1 MPAMAGMR
9 KFTKR
14 LVIAANVFVAAI
26 FLLSCANPFI
36 HPGRWWMVSLLALI
50 FPLLLL
56 LVLAFLVF
64 WLFFYSRHLSL
75 ISLLALVLGWSN
87 IHAFL
92 ALNLPGKF
100 DLVKSAGTLRIM
112 TWNVRRWDEF
122 ITKKQGASGH
132 RAKMLEFIGNLNAD
146 IVCLQEF
153 FDSRDPK
160 TFESNIPYFQRQL
173 NYPYFFVSHDYAR
186 KDGTYETGEII
197 FSRYPI
203 LATQL
208 IRFAG
213 PGLKA
218 SESLIRADLLVN
230 GRTIRIFTTH
240 LQSVM
245 FGDKE
250 FRDVEI
256 IRNVDDSVVEAS
268 KSIAKKLK
276 RANGLRSSQA
286 DLVREQL
293 DASPYPLI
301 LCGDF
306 NDVPNSYSYFH
317 IRGDRQDAFIARGF
331 GIGRT
336 YVHLSPTLRID
347 YILADKRFHV
357 VQCSPFSLPYSDH
370 HPVVADLDLP

>member
-1 MPAMAGMR
+1 MAGGMR

-14 LVIAANVFVAAI
+14 IVIAANVFVAAI
-26 FLLSCANPFI
+26 FLLSCANQFM
-36 HPGRWWMVSLLALI
+36 HPDRWWMISLLALI

-56 LVLAFLVF
+56 LVVGFLVF
-64 WLFFYSRHLSL
+64 WLFFTSRHLAL

-92 ALNLPGKF
+92 ALNLPKRF
-100 DLVKSAGTLRIM
+100 NPAKSSASTLRVM

-122 ITKKQGASGH
+122 ITKKPGASGH
-132 RAKMLEFIGNLNAD
+132 RAKMLEFISAMHPD

-153 FDSRDPK
+153 FDSNDPK
-160 TFESNIPYFQRQL
+160 TFESNIPYFQHQL
-173 NYPYFFVSHDYAR
+173 NYPFYFVSHDYVR

-197 FSRYPI
+197 FSKYPMQ
-203 LATQL
+203 ATQL
-208 IRFAG
+208 TKFAG

-218 SESLIRADLLVN
+218 SESLIRADLLIN
-230 GRTIRIFTTH
+230 GQTIRVFSTH

-256 IRNVDDSVVEAS
+256 IRNVDDSMVEAS

-293 DASPYPLI
+293 DLSPYPVI

-306 NDVPNSYSYFH
+306 NDVPNSYSYFR
-317 IRGDRQDAFIARGF
+317 IRGDRQDAFIAQGC

-336 YVHLSPTLRID
+336 YIHLSPTLRID

-357 VQCSPFSLPYSDH
+357 LQCSPFSLPYSDH
-370 HPVVADLDLP
+370 HPVVADMELP